1 MIFHFGFELP
11 VPPSEMLNHEISD
24 LTQEEMRILKRQ
36 IRRNAVMID
45 QYVMRLELLVN
56 KECYPVAAPFVERIR
71 YRLDILMEEND
82 TFRKVLWKQYQK
94 VDILRFGNRN
104 II

>member
-11 VPPSEMLNHEISD
+11 VPPSPVLNHEISD

-36 IRRNAVMID
+36 IRRNAVTID
-45 QYVMRLELLVN
+45 QCVMRLELLVN
-56 KECYPVAAPFVERIR
+56 KERYPVAAPFVERIR
-71 YRLDILMEEND
+71 HRLGILMEEND

-94 VDILRFGNRN
+94 VDLLRYGNRN
-104 II
+104 IL